1 MKLTP
6 AQSLVFQVLAA
17 VAWADER
24 LNPEEIRL
32 LLDQLVPAFGAA
44 DLNQQDQLW
53 SELYDRLFAYYDL
66 ETLLQQPPPSQHRE
80 WLLRLSYL
88 LIQAG
93 RTPTETAIVPA
104 EKQAY
109 RRLVQWLGLP
119 PETVA
124 QIEQAAQA
132 DVVLHQGQPLAA
144 LRAHLRNFFGLA

>member
-6 AQSLVFQVLAA
+6 EQEFVFQVLAA

-32 LLDQLVPAFGAA
+32 LLDQLVPAFSPP
-44 DLNQQDQLW
+44 DSHQQDELW

-66 ETLLQQPPPSQHRE
+66 DTLLQQPPPPHDRE

-93 RTPTETAIVPA
+93 QTPTETAIVPA

-109 RRLVQWLGLP
+109 RRLVEWLALP

-144 LRAHLRNFFGLA
+144 LRAHLQEFFGLA